1 MVSLLGGTE
10 AEDAASD
17 SLLIRS
23 KSEVGCLLRE
33 LERAIK
39 EAIIGLEI
47 FLGDTKKEFTE
58 VEQRQANLIGD
69 SQGGA
74 VYFYSSLLTG
84 L

>member
-1 MVSLLGGTE
+1 MVSLLRGTE

-39 EAIIGLEI
+39 GAIIGLEI
-47 FLGDTKKEFTE
+47 FLGDTKRNLLKLNRD
-58 VEQRQANLIGD
+58 RQT
-69 SQGGA
+69 S
-74 VYFYSSLLTG
+74 
-84 L
+84 